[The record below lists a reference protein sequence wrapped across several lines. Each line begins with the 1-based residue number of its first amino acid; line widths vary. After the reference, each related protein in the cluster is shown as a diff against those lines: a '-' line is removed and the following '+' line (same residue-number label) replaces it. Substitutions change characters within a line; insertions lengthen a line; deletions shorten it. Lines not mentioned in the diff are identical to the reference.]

1 MTKVLFIVNP
11 HSGKRKA
18 LHLEEIVSEVLP
30 SASFEPEVRYTGY
43 PGHAEIMAR
52 ESAADVVVAVGGDG
66 TVNEVARGLLG
77 SSKIL
82 GIVPVGSGNG
92 LALHLGISRNPVEA
106 VRTIGKMNVGT
117 MDCGTINGH
126 SFFCSCGVG
135 MDAVVSGEFEKSG
148 KRGLV
153 TYVRKALEV
162 FRTYRPSDYLLTVD
176 EDKPKTLKA
185 MLITIGNA
193 NQWGNNAFIC
203 PEAREDDGLLD
214 ITVIRPFPVWY
225 APVIISR
232 LMSGR
237 LYKCRYVDL
246 YRGRHICLKRER
258 VEAAHYDGE
267 CCMLENQIVVN
278 VMPGCIRMVRPG
290 K

>member
-11 HSGKRKA
+11 HSGKRKV
-18 LHLEEIVSEVLP
+18 LHLEEIISENLP

-43 PGHAEIMAR
+43 PGHAEVIAR
-52 ESAADVVVAVGGDG
+52 ESSADVVVAVGGDG

-92 LALHLGISRNPVEA
+92 LALHLDISRNPVEA
-106 VRTIGKMNVGT
+106 VRTIRNMNVGLL
-117 MDCGTINGH
+117 DYGNINGH
-126 SFFCSCGVG
+126 PFFCSCGVG

-148 KRGLV
+148 KRGLM
-153 TYVRKALEV
+153 TYVRKALDV
-162 FRTYRPSDYLLTVD
+162 FRTYKSSDYLLTID
-176 EDKPKTLKA
+176 EESPKTLKA
-185 MLITIGNA
+185 MMITIGNA

-214 ITVIRPFPVWY
+214 ITVVRPFPIWY

-237 LYKCRYVDL
+237 LYNCRYVNL
-246 YRGRHICLKRER
+246 YRGRHICLKGEREE
-258 VEAAHYDGE
+258 VAHYDGE
-267 CCMLENQIVVN
+267 CCMLDNQIEVN
-278 VMPGCIRMVRPG
+278 VMPGCMRVVRP
-290 K
+290 

>member
-1 MTKVLFIVNP
+1 MTTKVLFIVNP

-18 LHLEEIVSEVLP
+18 LYLEDIVSKNLPAVTFESEVQ
-30 SASFEPEVRYTGY
+30 YTGY

-52 ESAADVVVAVGGDG
+52 ESVADVVVAVGGDG

-126 SFFCSCGVG
+126 PFFCSCGVG

-148 KRGLV
+148 KEGL
-153 TYVRKALEV
+153 
-162 FRTYRPSDYLLTVD
+162 
-176 EDKPKTLKA
+176 
-185 MLITIGNA
+185 
-193 NQWGNNAFIC
+193 
-203 PEAREDDGLLD
+203 
-214 ITVIRPFPVWY
+214 
-225 APVIISR
+225 
-232 LMSGR
+232 
-237 LYKCRYVDL
+237 
-246 YRGRHICLKRER
+246 
-258 VEAAHYDGE
+258 
-267 CCMLENQIVVN
+267 
-278 VMPGCIRMVRPG
+278 
-290 K
+290 